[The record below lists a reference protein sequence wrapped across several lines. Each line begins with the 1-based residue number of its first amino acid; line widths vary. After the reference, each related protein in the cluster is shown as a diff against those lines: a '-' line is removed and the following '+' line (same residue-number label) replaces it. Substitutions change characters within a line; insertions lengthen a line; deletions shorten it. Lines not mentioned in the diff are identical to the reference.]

1 MDGIMSETETPKGT
15 IWYPNQ
21 RVLRTIATRI
31 VAGVPTL
38 VAIIGIVAAAWP
50 YEWLI
55 ATSALSVL
63 VQTTLTKIITLP
75 AVDAWLKAHTP
86 IGSAP
91 RA

>member
-1 MDGIMSETETPKGT
+1 MAEHAAEGGT
-15 IWYPNQ
+15 IWFPNQ

-38 VAIIGIVAAAWP
+38 VAIIGIVAGAWP

-75 AVDAWLKAHTP
+75 AVDAWLKANTP
-86 IGSAP
+86 IGSTP